1 MQKKKRKPRM
11 SDVMGRPPIQ
21 IDWEKFDKLCFIQCT
36 LEEIAGFFDC
46 SVDTIER
53 KVTDEKG
60 CTFAEYHKVKAAGGK
75 ASLRRR
81 LYSIA
86 HSDTAKGS
94 VTACIW
100 LSKQYLGMKERID
113 ESYDDV
119 QPFIIETSK
128 GTTKLGIRKA
138 KRNEDRED

>member
-1 MQKKKRKPRM
+1 MLKKKRKPRM
-11 SDVMGRPPIQ
+11 SSVMGRPSIP

-53 KVTDEKG
+53 AVKDEKR
-60 CTFAEYHKVKAAGGK
+60 CTFADYHKTKAAGGK

-86 HSDTAKGS
+86 HSENKGN
-94 VTACIW
+94 VAVAIW
-100 LSKQYLGMKERID
+100 LSKQYLGMKERI
-113 ESYDDV
+113 EETYDDV

-128 GTTKLGIRKA
+128 GTTTLGIKKA
-138 KRNEDRED
+138 RRHGKDD